1 MFSIY
6 ELLKENKEEED
17 LGFDLLREAD
27 DDADAGGG
35 NEAGGDAAE
44 TEAPTND
51 AGGDDDGG
59 DDDEFDI
66 DSSLDEPTDGSAG
79 GDDDGGG
86 SDSGD
91 TSMDSS
97 SDSSS
102 SGGSGDEEVNDN
114 NTNIFN
120 SLTAEEQ
127 QMKIRELKNQYRDL
141 YTSTDDIIERL
152 SNFFVYEKTY
162 HVINRIND
170 ALHILRNYIADYFV
184 YVFPTKSYIENDI
197 KYNEFLYIISKMTS
211 ILDKFATDMEKES
224 SKLLLK
230 AMIDSI

>member
-6 ELLKENKEEED
+6 ELLKEDNNEED
-17 LGFDLLREAD
+17 LGFDFLQEAD
-27 DDADAGGG
+27 DDANAGGG

-44 TEAPTND
+44 ADAPTND
-51 AGGDDDGG
+51 AGGDDNNNE

-66 DSSLDEPTDGSAG
+66 DSSLDEPTDDAG
-79 GDDDGGG
+79 GDDNG
-86 SDSGD
+86 SGDDSGD
-91 TSMDSS
+91 DSLDAG

-102 SGGSGDEEVNDN
+102 SGGSGDEEVNDT
-114 NTNIFN
+114 NTSIFN

-141 YTSTDDIIERL
+141 YSSTDDIIERL
-152 SNFFVYEKTY
+152 SNFSVDEKTY
-162 HVINRIND
+162 HVINRMND
-170 ALHILRNYIADYFV
+170 ALHKLRTYIADYFV

-211 ILDKFATDMEKES
+211 ILDKFATDMEKEEGES
-224 SKLLLK
+224 
-230 AMIDSI
+230 